1 MADLTPDALCSWP
14 GADSIRRDGG
24 DPGAKGT
31 PFEAGERTGR
41 VPKEQLP
48 GAVPFFVKE
57 SKLNA
62 RQKTCRG
69 QDTSRAEWDAPFSG
83 LEAKLGVAEKSRR
96 RRWPRVTSQ
105 AGRVSQRNGEGRSQ
119 TLIWV
124 DSRGSPRKQRC
135 FLPLVRYES
144 PRVGAAF
151 KGGPGVGAKVM
162 PAFRQSKAGRRKV
175 VVRMRMRV

>member
-69 QDTSRAEWDAPFSG
+69 QDTSRAEWDASSG
-83 LEAKLGVAEKSRR
+83 LGGEAASLENPVVGGGLESLRR
-96 RRWPRVTSQ
+96 Q
-105 AGRVSQRNGEGRSQ
+105 
-119 TLIWV
+119 
-124 DSRGSPRKQRC
+124 
-135 FLPLVRYES
+135 
-144 PRVGAAF
+144 
-151 KGGPGVGAKVM
+151 
-162 PAFRQSKAGRRKV
+162 V
-175 VVRMRMRV
+175 V